1 MSPFLLALLSSVP
14 ALQEPAVKIAPPKG
28 SPEALAALTE
38 EVIKDVERVRG
49 LPFKR
54 PVPKH
59 VRSKEEVRRFVE
71 KALAKEM
78 PAEVWGPRERFYKR
92 LGLLPADCDF
102 GAAVEEVL
110 VEQIGGF
117 YDPDTGEFVVVGSF
131 GPTIDRFVVAHELT
145 HALDDQHFDLKRL
158 TEEARNEEDRS
169 FVVAA
174 VAEGSGMLVAQVYL
188 TGRVIRSEPGEAAK
202 LMDEMKGV
210 DAIQAEQLR
219 RAPPYLQRMLLV
231 PYLQGMTFL
240 QKGIQSPIPSVRPKD
255 IDRAFRSLP
264 RSAEQILHPEKYWYE
279 GAADEPVVVTLPDLA
294 PTLGPGWRKVD
305 QSTLGEMF
313 CALLVGETEE
323 MPSLDPS
330 DPEGLRAALE
340 FFSKEW
346 TNEGAEGWGGDRFA
360 VYAKDAALVGAW
372 LTVWD
377 TPGDAEEFEAEWGK
391 HRGDGAARRRENDR
405 VSIAVGEGV
414 DRALLDR
421 VVEQALREAK
431 TKALERPENGGQ
443 SRPAR

>member
-1 MSPFLLALLSSVP
+1 MTPLLLALLSSVP
-14 ALQEPAVKIAPPKG
+14 ALQEPEVKIAPPKG

-49 LPFKR
+49 LQFKR

-59 VRSKEEVRRFVE
+59 VRTKEEVRLFV
-71 KALAKEM
+71 KKSLKEDM
-78 PAEVWGPRERFYKR
+78 PAAIWGPRERFYKR

-169 FVVAA
+169 FVVSA

-188 TGRVIRSEPGEAAK
+188 TGRVIRSEPGQAARV
-202 LMDEMKGV
+202 MEEMKGV
-210 DAIQAEQLR
+210 DAIQVEQLR

-231 PYLQGMTFL
+231 PYLQGMSFL

-264 RSAEQILHPEKYWYE
+264 RSAEQVLHPEKYWYE
-279 GAADEPVVVTLPDLA
+279 GAADEPVIVTLPDLS
-294 PTLGPGWRKVD
+294 PTLGTGWKKVD
-305 QSTLGEMF
+305 ESTLGEMF
-313 CALLVGETEE
+313 TALLVGETEE
-323 MPSLDPS
+323 MPSFDPA
-330 DPEGLRAALE
+330 DPEGLHAALE

-346 TNEGAEGWGGDRFA
+346 TNDGAEGWGGDR
-360 VYAKDAALVGAW
+360 
-372 LTVWD
+372 
-377 TPGDAEEFEAEWGK
+377 
-391 HRGDGAARRRENDR
+391 
-405 VSIAVGEGV
+405 
-414 DRALLDR
+414 
-421 VVEQALREAK
+421 
-431 TKALERPENGGQ
+431 
-443 SRPAR
+443 

>member
-1 MSPFLLALLSSVP
+1 
-14 ALQEPAVKIAPPKG
+14 
-28 SPEALAALTE
+28 
-38 EVIKDVERVRG
+38 
-49 LPFKR
+49 
-54 PVPKH
+54 
-59 VRSKEEVRRFVE
+59 
-71 KALAKEM
+71 
-78 PAEVWGPRERFYKR
+78 
-92 LGLLPADCDF
+92 
-102 GAAVEEVL
+102 
-110 VEQIGGF
+110 
-117 YDPDTGEFVVVGSF
+117 
-131 GPTIDRFVVAHELT
+131 
-145 HALDDQHFDLKRL
+145 
-158 TEEARNEEDRS
+158 
-169 FVVAA
+169 
-174 VAEGSGMLVAQVYL
+174 
-188 TGRVIRSEPGEAAK
+188 
-202 LMDEMKGV
+202 
-210 DAIQAEQLR
+210 QAEQLR

-294 PTLGPGWRKVD
+294 PTLGPEWRKVD

-313 CALLVGETEE
+313 CALLVGEMEE
-323 MPSLDPS
+323 MPSLDPA

-405 VSIAVGEGV
+405 VAIAVGEGV

-421 VVEQALREAK
+421 VVEQVHREAK
-431 TKALERPENGGQ
+431 TRALERPENGGE

>member
-1 MSPFLLALLSSVP
+1 MNPLLLALLSSVP
-14 ALQEPAVKIAPPKG
+14 SLQEPQVKIAPPKG

-49 LPFKR
+49 LAFKR

-59 VRSKEEVRRFVE
+59 VRSKEEVRNFVK

-78 PAEVWGPRERFYKR
+78 PAAVWGPRERFYKR

-102 GAAVEEVL
+102 AAAVEEVL
-110 VEQIGGF
+110 VELIGGF

-188 TGRVIRSEPGEAAK
+188 AGRMIRSDPGDAAK
-202 LMDEMKGV
+202 LLEEMKGV
-210 DAIQAEQLR
+210 DAMQTEQLR

-231 PYLQGMTFL
+231 PYLQGMSFL
-240 QKGIQSPIPSVRPKD
+240 QKGYQSPIPNVRPKD
-255 IDRAFRSLP
+255 LDRAFRTLP
-264 RSAEQILHPEKYWYE
+264 RSAEQILHPEKYWFE
-279 GAADEPVVVTLPDLA
+279 GAADEPVVVTLPDLS
-294 PTLGPGWRKVD
+294 PTLGAGWKKVD
-305 QSTLGEMF
+305 ESTLGEMF
-313 CALLVGETEE
+313 VALLVGEEEE
-323 MPSLDPS
+323 MPLLDPGT
-330 DPEGLRAALE
+330 DEGRAAALE

-346 TNEGAEGWGGDRFA
+346 TNDGAEGWGGDRFA
-360 VYAKDAALVGAW
+360 VYAKDAALVGVW
-372 LTVWD
+372 FTVWD
-377 TPGDAEEFEAEWGK
+377 TAGDAEEFEKEWAQQ
-391 HRGDGAARRRENDR
+391 RGAGAVRKRENDR
-405 VSIAVGEGV
+405 VAFAVGEGV

-421 VVEQALREAK
+421 IVEQALREAK
-431 TKALERPENGGQ
+431 TKALERPENGGDGEK
-443 SRPAR
+443 PK